1 MKVKCPRCGSNN
13 VCEILY
19 GMATGEAFELAEQGK
34 LILGGCDI
42 IMDDLPQ
49 PDYGCLDCKFEWAPE
64 MLLPSDIVKIRFKV
78 WTSTECSGESQKY
91 MIYEMFQDG
100 LIRIYQYIGKSR
112 KAVTKETK
120 QTDANEV
127 SKLSAALQKEL
138 KTPFAARERREG
150 ESAFNL
156 QITYIDWRK
165 IVVDSEDDMAG
176 EFWNLMKRFV
186 EKL

>member
-19 GMATGEAFELAEQGK
+19 GMPTGEAFELAEQGK

-100 LIRIYQYIGKSR
+100 LIRIYQYIGVCLCSAGGWCVFTVERGNRYGGRSASLVQFRRRLYLAAQFYPAKCIAGGGR
-112 KAVTKETK
+112 R
-120 QTDANEV
+120 QIYDAYRNFV
-127 SKLSAALQKEL
+127 HVDVPRTLQL
-138 KTPFAARERREG
+138 FSCRG
-150 ESAFNL
+150 
-156 QITYIDWRK
+156 
-165 IVVDSEDDMAG
+165 M
-176 EFWNLMKRFV
+176 
-186 EKL
+186 